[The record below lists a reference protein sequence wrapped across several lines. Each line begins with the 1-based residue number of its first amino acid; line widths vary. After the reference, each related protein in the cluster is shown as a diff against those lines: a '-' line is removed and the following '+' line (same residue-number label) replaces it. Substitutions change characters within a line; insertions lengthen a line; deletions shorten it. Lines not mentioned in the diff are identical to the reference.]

1 MLLIW
6 QLHNRKVNNGFPP
19 ISRLNPELWDCL
31 LSIIAIINIP
41 CLRGIRLQLWVN
53 RVGLRGLGLYV
64 SAGRRLLREIINSD
78 LNSILLI
85 LHINPFNV
93 ICRSYEKAVIL
104 KDLNP
109 HNQKKSVVIDNKP
122 TLIFF
127 NKNQLNLE
135 MDSRSKLKLIKLD

>member
-1 MLLIW
+1 M
-6 QLHNRKVNNGFPP
+6 K
-19 ISRLNPELWDCL
+19 
-31 LSIIAIINIP
+31 
-41 CLRGIRLQLWVN
+41 
-53 RVGLRGLGLYV
+53 
-64 SAGRRLLREIINSD
+64 
-78 LNSILLI
+78 
-85 LHINPFNV
+85 
-93 ICRSYEKAVIL
+93 KAVIL